1 MVSMRHPIFLLA
13 IGLFL
18 SSVTAAP
25 AFAQGILPSSFG
37 GWTGTPQPGIPAPA
51 ANDGDHV
58 SNMAAV
64 QVAATQQ
71 EYGFV
76 AAEQA
81 AYSRANDKLQV
92 TLYRMKDPS
101 GAYGIYSYLRSPDM
115 PRAEVTDHSAM
126 SRERALVLDGNLVLD
141 IHATDLQRAGKDLN
155 ALVAAINPKAQQG
168 PLPTISEH
176 LPTKGFI
183 ERSDKYI
190 LGPQTLNQF
199 FPVTPNDWL
208 GFGTGAE
215 AEVARYRMDGREL
228 NLLIADFPTPQT
240 AQKKLLEL
248 QQDYHVNAPSGPPN
262 GSPIF
267 ARRSITLLAIVSG
280 ARNPEEANKLLDQI
294 QSGTEVTWNEPTFQ
308 FKEPPITTMI
318 VGAIIGTGIIC
329 CFALVSGL
337 AFGGFRLVVK
347 RWLPDKVFDRSST
360 MQVLQL
366 GLGSKPINSEDF
378 YGIDRKPSK

>member
-1 MVSMRHPIFLLA
+1 MVSMRRSIFLLT

-18 SSVTAAP
+18 SAIP
-25 AFAQGILPSSFG
+25 ASAQGILPSSFA
-37 GWTGTPQPGIPAPA
+37 GWTGDPQPGIPAPA
-51 ANDGDHV
+51 VYSDHIA
-58 SNMAAV
+58 SMAAG
-64 QVAATQQ
+64 QLAATQQ

-76 AAEQA
+76 SGEQA
-81 AYSRANDKLQV
+81 AYSRANQKLQV

-101 GAYGIYSYLRSPDM
+101 GAYGLYSYLRSPDM
-115 PRAEVTDHSAM
+115 LRADITDHSAM

-141 IHATDLQRAGKDLN
+141 IHGADLQRSGKDLN
-155 ALVAAINPKAQQG
+155 ALVAAINPKAEQG
-168 PLPTISEH
+168 PLPALSDH

-183 ERSDKYI
+183 DRSDKYI

-199 FPVTPNDWL
+199 FPVTTNDWL
-208 GFGTGAE
+208 GFDTGAE
-215 AEVARYRMDGREL
+215 AEVARYHVDGREL

-240 AQKKLLEL
+240 AQKKLAQL
-248 QQDYHVNAPSGPPN
+248 QQDYHVNAPGTDPN

-280 ARNPEEANKLLDQI
+280 ARTREEANKVLDQI

-308 FKEPPITTMI
+308 FKEPAITTMI

-337 AFGGFRLVVK
+337 AFGGFRLVIK
-347 RWLPDKVFDRSST
+347 RWLPDKVFDRSSQ

-378 YGIDRKPSK
+378 YGIGRKPSK

>member
-1 MVSMRHPIFLLA
+1 MRRSIFLLT

-18 SSVTAAP
+18 SAIP
-25 AFAQGILPSSFG
+25 ASAQGILPSSFA
-37 GWTGTPQPGIPAPA
+37 GWTGDPQPGIPAPV
-51 ANDGDHV
+51 V
-58 SNMAAV
+58 SNDHIASIAAG
-64 QVAATQQ
+64 QLAATQQ

-76 AAEQA
+76 SGEQA
-81 AYSRANDKLQV
+81 AYSRASEKLQV

-115 PRAEVTDHSAM
+115 LRAVITDHSAM

-141 IHATDLQRAGKDLN
+141 IHGADLQRSGKDLS
-155 ALVAAINPKAQQG
+155 ALVAAINPKAEQG
-168 PLPTISEH
+168 PLPALSDH

-183 ERSDKYI
+183 DRSDKYI
-190 LGPQTLNQF
+190 LGPQTLNQV
-199 FPVTPNDWL
+199 FPVTTNDWL
-208 GFGTGAE
+208 GFDTGAE
-215 AEVARYRMDGREL
+215 AEVARYRVDGREL

-240 AQKKLLEL
+240 AQKKLTQL
-248 QQDYHVNAPSGPPN
+248 QQDYHVNAPNTDPN

-280 ARNPEEANKLLDQI
+280 ARTREEANKVLDQI

-308 FKEPPITTMI
+308 FKEPAITTMI

-337 AFGGFRLVVK
+337 AFGGFRLVIK
-347 RWLPDKVFDRSST
+347 RWLPDKVFDRSSQ